1 MTNEEKATELSKKYA
16 RQYSL
21 DNVVHFD
28 SVFVFSYEDI
38 NKALTDMAK
47 WKDEQINL
55 LLDAIDYAYLKTDGT
70 YGDLAL
76 VVADKVEYLKSLR
89 HGKIE

>member
-1 MTNEEKATELSKKYA
+1 MTNEKKAKRIA
-16 RQYSL
+16 L
-21 DNVVHFD
+21 DAQLGKNNGFLETYLI
-28 SVFVFSYEDI
+28 SYKSAI
-38 NKALTDMAK
+38 KMAE

-55 LLDAIDYAYLKTDGT
+55 LLDAIDYAYLQTDGT

>member
-1 MTNEEKATELSKKYA
+1 MSNFKNKEKAECIA
-16 RQYSL
+16 
-21 DNVVHFD
+21 N
-28 SVFVFSYEDI
+28 SYDGDQISTEDI
-38 NKALTDMAK
+38 VTACMGMAA

-55 LLDAIDYAYLKTDGT
+55 ILDAIDYAYLKTDGT

-89 HGKIE
+89 QTNL

>member
-1 MTNEEKATELSKKYA
+1 MTNEEKIEELISEYPINRRSLSY
-16 RQYSL
+16 RQGLRYGA
-21 DNVVHFD
+21 HQ
-28 SVFVFSYEDI
+28 
-38 NKALTDMAK
+38 MAG

-76 VVADKVEYLKSLR
+76 AVVDKVEHLKSLR